1 MTNTEFSVFMLKL
14 KGWKTLLR
22 KVFIFPNKVQL
33 GLENAFRY
41 VHILLTII
49 FSHGI
54 RVCHFYKS
62 LDPSQL

>member
-1 MTNTEFSVFMLKL
+1 MLRL
-14 KGWKTLLR
+14 EGWKTLIS
-22 KVFIFPNKVQL
+22 KVVIFPNKVQL

-62 LDPSQL
+62 LDSSQL

>member
-1 MTNTEFSVFMLKL
+1 MLRL
-14 KGWKTLLR
+14 EGWKTS
-22 KVFIFPNKVQL
+22 KVVIFPNKVQL

-62 LDPSQL
+62 LDSSQL